1 MGNIPGFKKKKH
13 FYVNKVSKNP
23 LKLQNPKM
31 VLCFLWQCDT
41 LSGDCY
47 PTEIDK
53 FQRADL
59 IPSQHTLSKHI
70 SWLTVAEKRSTAMMV
85 TIIILIIRTILW

>member
-59 IPSQHTLSKHI
+59 IPSQPTLFYI

>member
-31 VLCFLWQCDT
+31 VLCFL
-41 LSGDCY
+41 
-47 PTEIDK
+47 
-53 FQRADL
+53 
-59 IPSQHTLSKHI
+59 
-70 SWLTVAEKRSTAMMV
+70 
-85 TIIILIIRTILW
+85 